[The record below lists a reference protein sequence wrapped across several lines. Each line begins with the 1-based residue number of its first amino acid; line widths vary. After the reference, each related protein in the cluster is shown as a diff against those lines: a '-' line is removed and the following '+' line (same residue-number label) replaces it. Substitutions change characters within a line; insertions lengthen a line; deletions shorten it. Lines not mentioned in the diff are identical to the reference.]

1 MAEAV
6 YRVCGVRLRSAVAL
20 PELRRLAGRRADCTV
35 DVIRAA
41 PRRGGV
47 VWVHRWRSRALGT
60 WLRIGRIDRGY
71 LLRFPDLADFEV
83 SESGQRIVACAPRA
97 LPAATLRHLLLDQV
111 LPLALG
117 RMGRMAI
124 HASAVHVPG
133 LGAVAFAGGPGS
145 GKSTLA
151 AALARAGCAVLSDDC
166 LVIAVRS
173 GGVWAIPS
181 YAGVRLWPDAAS
193 RLGYRGRLV
202 AHYTDKVR
210 VAAGGLPSG
219 DRPARLRALFFLSAP
234 SSGIRAVSVAARRP
248 LEAFIGLTQ
257 STYLL
262 DIEERTGLIRLFN
275 QLGALSERV
284 PMAALRLPKDS
295 GRLRELAGEVR
306 GAADRLANAVSC

>member
-1 MAEAV
+1 MVPPLAIAGAWHV
-6 YRVCGVRLRSAVAL
+6 AADRPDRPRLPAALSGSRGFRSV
-20 PELRRLAGRRADCTV
+20 G
-35 DVIRAA
+35 
-41 PRRGGV
+41 
-47 VWVHRWRSRALGT
+47 
-60 WLRIGRIDRGY
+60 IGH
-71 LLRFPDLADFEV
+71 
-83 SESGQRIVACAPRA
+83 RIVAGAHRA

-181 YAGVRLWPDAAS
+181 YPGVRLWPDAAS

-202 AHYTDKVR
+202 AHYSDKVR
-210 VAAGGLPSG
+210 VATGGLPSG
-219 DRPARLRALFFLSAP
+219 DCPARLRALFLRRPPRRASAP
-234 SSGIRAVSVAARRP
+234 CPCRRAVRWRRSSG
-248 LEAFIGLTQ
+248 
-257 STYLL
+257 
-262 DIEERTGLIRLFN
+262 
-275 QLGALSERV
+275 
-284 PMAALRLPKDS
+284 
-295 GRLRELAGEVR
+295 
-306 GAADRLANAVSC
+306 